1 MGMNNIQQL
10 TNILESI
17 NPYLGAGGGQPQA
30 SQVDPS
36 QYMGNAAN
44 AAASGNQGF
53 GGTFFTQD
61 ANNGGYYSSNGHT
74 FNIQGPS
81 GGSIHVAMDENGHA
95 YYVDGGEDELLGEFP
110 QDLDEEAYDE

>member
-1 MGMNNIQQL
+1 MGNMA
-10 TNILESI
+10 
-17 NPYLGAGGGQPQA
+17 GAAGGSG
-30 SQVDPS
+30 
-36 QYMGNAAN
+36 
-44 AAASGNQGF
+44 GNQGF

-81 GGSIHVAMDENGHA
+81 GGSVHVAVDEDGHA

-110 QDLDEEAYDE
+110 QDLDEEGYED

>member
-17 NPYLGAGGGQPQA
+17 HPYLGAGGGQPQG

-36 QYMGNAAN
+36 QYMGNA
-44 AAASGNQGF
+44 GN

-74 FNIQGPS
+74 INLS
-81 GGSIHVAMDENGHA
+81 GAPGVGGRIHVAVDDDGNA
-95 YYVDGGEDELLGEFP
+95 QYYQYPAGGEDDDLLDEFP
-110 QDLDEEAYDE
+110 DDLDDGHSDHE

>member
-17 NPYLGAGGGQPQA
+17 HPYLGAGGGQPQG

-36 QYMGNAAN
+36 QYMGNA
-44 AAASGNQGF
+44 GN

-61 ANNGGYYSSNGHT
+61 ANNGGYYSSNGHNGYEQT
-74 FNIQGPS
+74 FNIQGPA
-81 GGSIHVAMDENGHA
+81 GGSIHVAMDEDGHA

-110 QDLDEEAYDE
+110 QDLDDEGYED